1 MRNEAWE
8 GVRDGVG
15 DGRQAI
21 QELAVEVAWRSDQAA
36 NGAGRRRCSG
46 GWGRGS
52 RQTGWRRT
60 RGRRQGG
67 NLGGAAGGE

>member
-1 MRNEAWE
+1 MRKEVGE
-8 GVRDGVG
+8 GARDELG
-15 DGRQAI
+15 DGPQAI
-21 QELAVEVAWRSDQAA
+21 HEVAVEVAWRSDQAA

-52 RQTGWRRT
+52 RKRGWRRT

-67 NLGGAAGGE
+67 NSGGAASGE